1 MGNSFPPTDEQNIII
16 EEIGNLV
23 VAAKPGSGKT
33 FTVVEKISVI
43 SKTLLNYQGVIAIS
57 FTNKASEE
65 LELRCRKKGVKK
77 NNNFFG
83 TIDKF
88 YISEII
94 IPFAKLLIG
103 KTVTWEVKDSLDDFP
118 KYARL
123 KDLNNSLNNKE
134 LLELLQE
141 SLSEGYIFLEIC
153 AETAQYILNVVPE
166 CISYLLAR
174 YTHIF
179 IDEYQDCG
187 EVQHHIFLKLVDAGM
202 VGIAVGDLNQAIYA
216 FSQRYSKFLFS
227 LISNK
232 DFRYLEITKNH
243 RCHKSISD
251 YSLALMGIPNI
262 NLSDDPRVFKTHIP
276 GTDQNIFESIDFNLP
291 LLKERYNLENNN
303 DFAILCRGNETAKRA
318 AEFLRT
324 PNKLFVETA
333 LDRRNSQ
340 WGIIFND
347 MLSSYFMFGGGL
359 TTKLDFVQSYFNEDM
374 DIRKFE
380 RALNVIHE
388 IFILG
393 EEELISNIGLFIC
406 FAEMVYPDEKEL
418 EVCNEL
424 RIILGDTQKLNSFK
438 PATENE
444 VNIMTLHKSKGLEF
458 KVVFHL
464 DLYRW
469 ILPFEGA
476 RTSEEDYIQAL
487 NLHYVGVTRA
497 VEACYIMQ
505 ATLRYRSSQGDLW
518 SAEESPFLHLH
529 NTSSLRQ
536 DIYCSIPQVPFHAAI
551 SKVLGK

>member
-16 EEIGNLV
+16 EETGNLV
-23 VAAKPGSGKT
+23 VTAKPGSGKT

-57 FTNKASEE
+57 FTNKASDE

-103 KTVTWEVKDSLDDFP
+103 KNVTWEVKNSVDDFP

-123 KDLNNSLNNKE
+123 KDLNKKFNDEE
-134 LLELLQE
+134 LLELLQK
-141 SLSEGYIFLEIC
+141 SLSEGYVFLEIC

-187 EVQHHIFLKLVDAGM
+187 KFQHHIFLKLVDAGM

-227 LISNK
+227 LISNE

-262 NLSDDPRVFKTHIP
+262 NLSDDPRVFKTYIP
-276 GTDQNIFESIDFNLP
+276 GTDHNIFESIDFNLP

-333 LDRRNSQ
+333 LDRSNSH

-359 TTKLDFVQSYFNEDM
+359 TTKLDFVQSYFNEDLDM
-374 DIRKFE
+374 RKFE
-380 RALNVIHE
+380 RALNVIHA

-393 EEELISNIGLFIC
+393 EEELISNIDLFIC
-406 FAEMVYPDEKEL
+406 FAEMVHPDDRDL

-424 RIILGDTQKLNSFK
+424 KLILGDTQKLNSFK

-476 RTSEEDYIQAL
+476 RTSEEEYIQAL

-505 ATLRYRSSQGDLW
+505 ATLRYRPAQGDLW

-536 DIYCSIPQVPFHAAI
+536 DIYCSIPQVPFHTAI
-551 SKVLGK
+551 SKILVK